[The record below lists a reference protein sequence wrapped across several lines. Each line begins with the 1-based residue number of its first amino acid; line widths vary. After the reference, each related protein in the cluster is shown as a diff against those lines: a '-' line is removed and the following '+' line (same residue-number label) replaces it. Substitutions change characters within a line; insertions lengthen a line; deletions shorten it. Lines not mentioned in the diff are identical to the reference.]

1 MENWSGTYFI
11 HFSSNKSHK
20 SSLYTNISLWKIPP
34 YMFIRIVS
42 ALYVYNFTRIS
53 KTLRL
58 LGSIRQLG
66 TQEYVTP
73 KSPCKLFLYKLGQMA
88 SCPDCKMT
96 RWQGGQMARWVD
108 GQGTRWPGGQMSRWL
123 VVLEVRW
130 LGGQITCYPDDQVAR
145 WPNH

>member
-11 HFSSNKSHK
+11 HFSSKKSLK

-66 TQEYVTP
+66 TQEYVFCKQTADLVNKFWAPLVLTP
-73 KSPCKLFLYKLGQMA
+73 VFWLSGSNEHPQKFSSKSNYGFLRK
-88 SCPDCKMT
+88 
-96 RWQGGQMARWVD
+96 WHFF
-108 GQGTRWPGGQMSRWL
+108 
-123 VVLEVRW
+123 
-130 LGGQITCYPDDQVAR
+130 VATT
-145 WPNH
+145 